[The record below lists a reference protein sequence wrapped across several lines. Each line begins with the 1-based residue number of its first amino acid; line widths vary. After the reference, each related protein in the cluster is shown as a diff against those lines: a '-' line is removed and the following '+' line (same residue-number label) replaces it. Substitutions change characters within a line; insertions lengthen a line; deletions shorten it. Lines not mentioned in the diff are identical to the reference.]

1 MTITAGYEKVWLTD
15 PTRSPLVV
23 LGKDKGIGLQLRAV
37 ERGECVVFMK
47 SRVLLEER
55 LLIFAINQLKT
66 EFPATD

>member
-1 MTITAGYEKVWLTD
+1 MTNTAGYEKVWLTD

-23 LGKDKGIGLQLRAV
+23 LGKDKGIRLQLRAV

-55 LLIFAINQLKT
+55 PLK
-66 EFPATD
+66 FSATAL